1 MLPKIP
7 YSENG
12 TQYQILNQRGLNLSE
27 SASDGELSDSYGV
40 TTDNFPTLTQRKKRK
55 TIGAYA
61 RPTAIY
67 YWDGLLVVDGT
78 DLVYDGDVVGNVTPG
93 EKQFAVVN
101 TKLVIWPDK
110 KYLDLRDKTLRQLGG
125 RIVTVPGG
133 TQQRPN
139 TKFTENSI
147 TINSAVPVT
156 GKEVSDKTFSTEAPE
171 TITVYTSLVFDKD
184 SGIWIKTPTIGIE
197 KLVENLAV
205 GDLTIPAKNEAGGY
219 TLRTR
224 TGEEYDVPENAD
236 GIYYKITTVNADT
249 TSQEFQ
255 WEKFSVSTSWSSY
268 YTEGSMVWATGG
280 AGGTQTVYPGY
291 RFNSSTGTYTNT
303 GSPITLSASNPGSG
317 YSASGS
323 TLRYYTMD
331 KYGQFEVYRQGVN
344 GPYYESYDSK
354 GSISYGMVYGSRG
367 DYPNGGAKDG
377 YWYENKGETGHS
389 GTASIGYDVYD
400 STGANGT
407 FTVQFVPGDIVL
419 ITGTTLADETI
430 QYKIKT
436 VEDYVLTFEGTPFTA
451 GSELGSVTIY
461 KPIPDLDFICASNNR
476 LWGVSSKDKTI
487 YASALGLPGN
497 FYDFDGLSTDSYA
510 VSVGTD
516 KDFTGICSYGD
527 SVLCWKENVLHK
539 ILGSIPSEYY
549 MSTSIVNGLEAGSGA
564 SMQVVNEVLYYKGI
578 DGVYAYTGGVPQLIS
593 VAFGQHRYRYAVAG
607 SDDVHYYISMQDV
620 AGGWVLYVYD
630 ILRGLWIKED
640 NIRCISFTEQENR
653 VLFLSEN
660 VIYKTEQDDGDEV
673 IDWLAEFAPTYETH
687 TTNYSL
693 SGMLNRRDYL
703 RLIIRVEVE
712 GTMTVEYR
720 TDDGPWITARHVKT
734 DWTQIMQ
741 VPIPPLRCDKFQF
754 RLYGTGEVTIRAI
767 QRELTIGS
775 TK

>member
-78 DLVYDGDVVGNVTPG
+78 DLYYKGDVVGTVLPG

-101 TKLVIWPDK
+101 TQLVVWPDK
-110 KYLDLRDKTLRQLGG
+110 KILDLRTGKLRRMDGSITTIEGDKQG
-125 RIVTVPGG
+125 GG
-133 TQQRPN
+133 TR
-139 TKFTENSI
+139 FTENTI
-147 TINSAVPVT
+147 TITSSVPVI
-156 GKEVSDKTFSTEAPE
+156 GKEVSDKVFSSETPE
-171 TITVYTSLVFDKD
+171 KITVYTALTYDKETQT
-184 SGIWIKTPTIGIE
+184 WIKTPSTGIE
-197 KLVENLAV
+197 KTVESLAN
-205 GDLTIPAKNEAGGY
+205 GDLTIPSKNEAGGY

-224 TGEEYDVPENAD
+224 GDGEYPDAENTD
-236 GIYYKITTVNADT
+236 GVYYKVTKVQASTRK
-249 TSQEFQ
+249 EYR
-255 WEKFSVSTSWSSY
+255 WEKFSVSTIDTTY
-268 YTEGSMVWATGG
+268 YEEGTPYLLPGG
-280 AGGTQTVYPGY
+280 VGTRIDDLFTSY
-291 RFNSSTGTYTNT
+291 RFNSTTGTYTND
-303 GSPITLSASNPGSG
+303 GSPVVLTPDSPGSG
-317 YSASGS
+317 YRSGGGTLREYFMNSSGEWNLYRRDAQGPYARTVDTKGS
-323 TLRYYTMD
+323 TSYGFV
-331 KYGQFEVYRQGVN
+331 YGQQGA
-344 GPYYESYDSK
+344 
-354 GSISYGMVYGSRG
+354 
-367 DYPNGGAKDG
+367 YPNSGVKDG
-377 YWYENKGETGHS
+377 YWYSIAGETGRS
-389 GTASIGYDVYD
+389 GTASIGYDVVD
-400 STGANGT
+400 FGGANGK
-407 FTVQFVPGDIVL
+407 FTSVFVPGDI
-419 ITGTTLADETI
+419 IRIEGTSHAKEGMD
-430 QYKIKT
+430 YKIKS
-436 VEDYVLTFEGTPFTA
+436 VEDYVLTFEGTLFSTGTEMA
-451 GSELGSVTIY
+451 SFTIY
-461 KPIPDLDFICASNNR
+461 KPVPELDYICSHDNR
-476 LWGVSSKDKTI
+476 LWGVSNKDKTI
-487 YASALGLPGN
+487 YASALGLPAD
-497 FYDFDGLSTDSYA
+497 FYDFDGLSVDSYA
-510 VSVGTD
+510 VAVGTD

-593 VAFGQHRYRYAVAG
+593 AAFGQHRYRYAVAG

-673 IDWLAEFAPTYETH
+673 IEWLAEFAPTYETH

-703 RLIIRVEVE
+703 RLVIRVEVN
-712 GTMTVEYR
+712 GTLKVEYR
-720 TDDGPWITARHVKT
+720 TDDGAWITARHVKT
-734 DWTQIMQ
+734 DWTQIVQ

-754 RLYGTGEVTIRAI
+754 RLSGTGEVTIRAI